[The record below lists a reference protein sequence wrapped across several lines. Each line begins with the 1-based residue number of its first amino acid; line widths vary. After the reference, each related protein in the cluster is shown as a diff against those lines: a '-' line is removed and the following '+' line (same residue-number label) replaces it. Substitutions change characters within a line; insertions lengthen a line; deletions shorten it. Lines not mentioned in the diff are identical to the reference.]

1 MRAITWIING
11 LLFVLAL
18 GFAIK
23 NTAPTELRFFLFTG
37 DYVWNFPLVIYL
49 LVFFVAGVV
58 VGLLSVIPAYFRGR
72 REIAKLKKDIK
83 LAAKATAASNA
94 VTPPTVDAV
103 MPVPPMGGF

>member
-1 MRAITWIING
+1 VRAITWIINS

-49 LVFFVAGVV
+49 LVFFVAGVA

-72 REIAKLKKDIK
+72 REITKLKKDIK
-83 LAAKATAASNA
+83 LAAKSGSGSGSVLAPKVVN
-94 VTPPTVDAV
+94 DL
-103 MPVPPMGGF
+103 PVPPMGGF

>member
-1 MRAITWIING
+1 MRTITWIING
-11 LLFVLAL
+11 LLFILAL

-58 VGLLSVIPAYFRGR
+58 VGLLSVIPSYFRGR
-72 REIAKLKKDIK
+72 REITKLKKDIK
-83 LAAKATAASNA
+83 LAAKASAASA
-94 VTPPTVDAV
+94 SPTPPKVDATLV
-103 MPVPPMGGF
+103 VPPMGGF